1 MDHIPVNMLGQIFEL
16 IDQVGK
22 IIKVGIFANTEER
35 IIVEN
40 LSEGL
45 YLLKINDSRQET
57 FQILKK

>member
-35 IIVEN
+35 IIIEN

>member
-1 MDHIPVNMLGQIFEL
+1 MDRIPANRLGQIFEL
-16 IDQVGK
+16 IDHVGR

-45 YLLKINDSRQET
+45 YLLKINNSRDEI